1 MKHIIILG
9 DGMAD
14 LPVER
19 LGGKTLLQY
28 AHKPMMDQLAREGRC
43 GRLVTVPEG
52 FPPGSEVANTAILG
66 YDLNKVYEGR
76 GPLEAASIG
85 YEMADDDF
93 AIRCNII
100 TLEDGKIITHNGGNL
115 ETKDADVLIKYLNEN
130 LAKPINER
138 EGCERVKFITG
149 IQYRHLLVIKGGS
162 KHIVCAPPHDH
173 PNEEWRSLLVKPE
186 EGVSGEGQEVR
197 EYPAA
202 ETSLTPNPFSLTPQ
216 QTSDLI
222 NELILKSQKLLAEH
236 PFNQER
242 AKRGERQANSIWPW
256 SGGYR
261 PSMET
266 LMQQY
271 PQVKSGT
278 VISAVDLIRGIGH
291 YAGLKIVE
299 VEGAT
304 GLADTNYEGK
314 AQAAIEALEK
324 DDFVFVHV
332 EASDEAGHDGD
343 LELKLKTI
351 EYLDQRLIAPIYNKV
366 MTMDE
371 PVCIAVL
378 PDHLTPV
385 EMRIHVGQPVPFLI
399 WHPGIE
405 PDNVQQYDEVSCVS
419 GSYGLLKLN
428 EFMQTLMS
436 IQ

>member
-28 AHKPMMDQLAREGRC
+28 ANKPMMDQLAREGRC

-66 YDLNKVYEGR
+66 YDLEKVYEGR

-85 YEMADDDF
+85 YEMKPDDF

-100 TLEDGKIITHNGGNL
+100 TLEEGKIVTHNGGNL
-115 ETKDADVLIKYLNEN
+115 QTEDARGLIDYLNET
-130 LAKPINER
+130 LAKPINELER
-138 EGCERVKFITG
+138 QRLGKDCPEDFERVKFICG
-149 IQYRHLLVIKGGS
+149 IQYRHLLVIRGGS
-162 KHIVCAPPHDH
+162 KLIICSPPHDH
-173 PNEEWRSLLVKPE
+173 PGEEWRPLLVEPV
-186 EGVSGEGQEVR
+186 GCRLCCDSVAALPTTLT
-197 EYPAA
+197 PAA
-202 ETSLTPNPFSLTPQ
+202 TA
-216 QTSDLI
+216 DLI
-222 NELILKSQKLLAEH
+222 NELILKSQELLPQH
-236 PFNQER
+236 PYNL
-242 AKRGERQANSIWPW
+242 AKAAKGERQANSIWPW

-266 LMQQY
+266 LQQLY
-271 PQVKSGT
+271 PQVKSGS
-278 VISAVDLIRGIGH
+278 VISAVDLIQGIGK
-291 YAGLKIVE
+291 YAGLDIVK
-299 VEGAT
+299 VTGAT

-314 AQAAIEALEK
+314 AAAAIKALKEQ
-324 DDFVFVHV
+324 DFVFVHV

-351 EYLDQRLIAPIYNKV
+351 EYLDQRLIRPIYEAV
-366 MTMDE
+366 QTMDE

-385 EMRIHVGQPVPFLI
+385 EQRIHVGQPVPFLI
-399 WHPGIE
+399 WYRGIE
-405 PDNVQQYDEVSCVS
+405 PDDVQQYDEVSCVS
-419 GSYGLLKLN
+419 GSYGLLRLQQ
-428 EFMQTLMS
+428 FMQTLMS
-436 IQ
+436 I

>member
-14 LPVER
+14 LPIER

-28 AHKPMMDQLAREGRC
+28 ADKPMMDQLAREGRC
-43 GRLVTVPEG
+43 GRLITVPEG

-85 YEMADDDF
+85 YEMADDDM

-115 ETKDADVLIKYLNEN
+115 ETKDADVLINYLNEQ

-138 EGCERVKFITG
+138 MGCERVKFITG

-173 PNEEWRSLLVKPE
+173 PNEPWEPLLVKPDLPDNQDNTE
-186 EGVSGEGQEVR
+186 IPDRLS
-197 EYPAA
+197 
-202 ETSLTPNPFSLTPQ
+202 PQ
-216 QTSDLI
+216 ATADLL
-222 NELILKSQKLLAEH
+222 NELILKSQPLLAQH
-236 PFNQER
+236 PFNIGR
-242 AKRGERQANSIWPW
+242 AQCGERQANSIWPW

-266 LMQQY
+266 LMAKY
-271 PQVKSGT
+271 PQVKSGA

-291 YAGLKIVE
+291 YAGLRIIE

-304 GLADTNYEGK
+304 GLANTNYEGK
-314 AQAAIEALEK
+314 AQAAIEALRR

-343 LELKLKTI
+343 LDLKLKTI
-351 EYLDQRLIAPIYNKV
+351 NYLDQRLIAPIYREV
-366 MTMDE
+366 QTWQE

-385 EMRIHVGQPVPFLI
+385 ELRIHVGQPVPFLI
-399 WHPGIE
+399 WHRGIE
-405 PDNVQQYDEVSCVS
+405 PDEVGQYDEVSCVS
-419 GSYGLLKLN
+419 GSYGLLRLN
-428 EFMQTLMS
+428 EFMQELMK
-436 IQ
+436 IE